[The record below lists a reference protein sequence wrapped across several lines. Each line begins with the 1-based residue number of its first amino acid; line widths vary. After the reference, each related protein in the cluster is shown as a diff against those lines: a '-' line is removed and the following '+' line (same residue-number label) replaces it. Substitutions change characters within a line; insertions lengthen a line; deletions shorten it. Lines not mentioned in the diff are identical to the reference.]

1 MRGRLPQLR
10 GRRAPGRE
18 APQPTAEQA
27 AGPAPDDAPSTTA
40 HAAAP
45 TIAHA
50 AGAVPGD
57 AAPTIAHAAGAVP
70 GDAATTAVLSPAAP
84 SAELPADLPRPE
96 AQAPEGPSFRDRGR
110 YRRRLRYLRRVREL
124 GFRDLGGL
132 MHDLH
137 RFGRDGTR
145 LVEGKL
151 AALDVVDRELRTL
164 ERALADQRPYTE
176 LREAG
181 VAACPRCAALHATDA
196 RFCSSC
202 GLGLRGPLAIGGV
215 AAQPAAAAAAPPAP
229 PAPRP
234 GEAPPGA
241 PTQTWFADPAQPG
254 ERPGP

>member
-215 AAQPAAAAAAPPAP
+215 AAPPAAAAPPAP
-229 PAPRP
+229 T
-234 GEAPPGA
+234 APPPGDAPPDA
-241 PTQTWFADPAQPG
+241 PTQSWFADPAQSG

>member
-10 GRRAPGRE
+10 GRHAPGRE

-27 AGPAPDDAPSTTA
+27 AGPAPDDAAPATA
-40 HAAAP
+40 G
-45 TIAHA
+45 A
-50 AGAVPGD
+50 AGAVPRD
-57 AAPTIAHAAGAVP
+57 AAPTTVQAAGDVP

-84 SAELPADLPRPE
+84 AAELPADLPRPE

-215 AAQPAAAAAAPPAP
+215 AAPPAAAAPPAP
-229 PAPRP
+229 T
-234 GEAPPGA
+234 APPPGDAPPDA
-241 PTQTWFADPAQPG
+241 PTQSWFADPAQSG

>member
-57 AAPTIAHAAGAVP
+57 AATTIAHAAGAVP
-70 GDAATTAVLSPAAP
+70 GDAAPTAVLSPAAP

-215 AAQPAAAAAAPPAP
+215 AAPPAAAAPPAP
-229 PAPRP
+229 T
-234 GEAPPGA
+234 APPPGDAPPDA
-241 PTQTWFADPAQPG
+241 PTQSWFADPAQSG

>member
-10 GRRAPGRE
+10 GRHAPGRE

-27 AGPAPDDAPSTTA
+27 AGPAPDDAAPATA
-40 HAAAP
+40 G
-45 TIAHA
+45 A
-50 AGAVPGD
+50 AGAVPRD
-57 AAPTIAHAAGAVP
+57 AAPTTVQAAGDVP

-84 SAELPADLPRPE
+84 AAELPADLPRPE

-176 LREAG
+176 LQEAG

-215 AAQPAAAAAAPPAP
+215 TAPPAAAAPPAP
-229 PAPRP
+229 T
-234 GEAPPGA
+234 APPPGDAPPDA
-241 PTQTWFADPAQPG
+241 PTQSWFADPAQSG

>member
-40 HAAAP
+40 HA
-45 TIAHA
+45 
-50 AGAVPGD
+50 

-176 LREAG
+176 LQEAG

-215 AAQPAAAAAAPPAP
+215 AAPPAAAAPPAP
-229 PAPRP
+229 T
-234 GEAPPGA
+234 APPPGDAPPDA
-241 PTQTWFADPAQPG
+241 PTQSWFADPAQSG

>member
-10 GRRAPGRE
+10 GRHAPGRE

-27 AGPAPDDAPSTTA
+27 AGPAPDDA
-40 HAAAP
+40 AP
-45 TIAHA
+45 AVAGA
-50 AGAVPGD
+50 AGAVPRD
-57 AAPTIAHAAGAVP
+57 AAPTTVQAAGDVP

-84 SAELPADLPRPE
+84 AAELPADLPRPE

-176 LREAG
+176 LQEAG

-215 AAQPAAAAAAPPAP
+215 AAPPAAAVSPPPTAPPPGDAP
-229 PAPRP
+229 PD
-234 GEAPPGA
+234 A
-241 PTQTWFADPAQPG
+241 PTQSWFADPAQSG